1 MRGRTTYKTTDVE
14 FELKRKR
21 KRIKGGGNNQIQAQR
36 LQAIAESS
44 KKLLSHSTYASYVNY
59 DAEHESPGQCDDH
72 LKNTPVRRAMATYRN
87 SFRTNVS
94 FTGYGYVIY
103 FTRGTI

>member
-59 DAEHESPGQCDDH
+59 DAEHEIPGQCDDH
-72 LKNTPVRRAMATYRN
+72 LKNMPVRRAAYRN
-87 SFRTNVS
+87 SFHTNVS
-94 FTGYGYVIY
+94 FTEYGYYIFY
-103 FTRGTI
+103 KGNNRN